1 METIIAAIIS
11 GLVAS
16 LGVFVSLLSTRWTL
30 NFKTKE
36 LDLKNNEFGVA
47 MQKIKTDL
55 EAIRQSQFSEIVSK
69 RAEIYPLLWS
79 TIREYTTNWDDEKK
93 AKDLLWI
100 KEFLASLNQ
109 IDSKGGVFFSQAVYE
124 RFHELQQFLF
134 KLKEQF
140 IITENKTVT
149 IEDLDQIDTIF
160 RGKPGGSL
168 GLAAYLKDDLGSY
181 RDISIQARP
190 ISTEVKPDRISK
202 SGEETNSKNLTSTNI
217 FYKSY
222 PCPGISGIFTISH
235 EDIKRCAKL
244 RKEYLKISESVLL
257 TPTTGILAVES
268 ILKSQ
273 PDFINIL
280 DCLREY
286 IFEEYLE
293 DNDRRFIETTESLF
307 LSGLID
313 GFCSISIKR
322 FIETHYK
329 IQFSDHEWNFD
340 TLLELAALV
349 YIRIL
354 EKRQNQK

>member
-1 METIIAAIIS
+1 METIIAAIIAAV
-11 GLVAS
+11 VAS

-30 NFKTKE
+30 NFKIKE
-36 LDLKNNEFGVA
+36 LDLKNSEFGMA

-55 EAIRQSQFSEIVSK
+55 EAIRQSQFSEIINK

-93 AKDLLWI
+93 AKDLLWL
-100 KEFLASLNQ
+100 KEFLTSLNQ

-134 KLKEQF
+134 TLKEQ
-140 IITENKTVT
+140 ITITENKAVN
-149 IEDLDQIDTIF
+149 IKDLDQIDTIF
-160 RGKPGGSL
+160 RGKPGSI

-202 SGEETNSKNLTSTNI
+202 TGDSKNFTPTNI
-217 FYKSY
+217 FYKPT
-222 PCPGISGIFTISH
+222 PCPGIPGVLAISN
-235 EDIKRCAKL
+235 EDLNRCSQL

-257 TPTTGILAVES
+257 IPTTGILAVES

-273 PDFINIL
+273 PGFNDIL
-280 DCLREY
+280 ECLREY
-286 IFEEYLE
+286 ILDEYFEE
-293 DNDRRFIETTESLF
+293 DDKRTIEITESLF

-313 GFCSISIKR
+313 GFCLISIKR
-322 FIETHYK
+322 FVETQYQ
-329 IQFSDHEWNFD
+329 IQFSDHECNFD

-354 EKRQNQK
+354 EKKQN